1 MVNHPTKLCKS
12 LILEQLNHYNLG
24 FFLFRLFAK
33 LIGDW
38 RTALSLASILPP
50 PNDSLKTANR
60 ASSSYAPLNAI
71 SVDALL
77 YTRLCE
83 YLQIDNL
90 KSLLK
95 RHYKQD
101 EILTFIQNLS
111 PTLEQFLLCST
122 LLQVPLTEMLL
133 RRLNAILI
141 YLFTLIPIFIS
152 SKYYLPC
159 PPIYASILNTYD
171 EEKYDITCKFET
183 HIRLIYYRTIQIFI
197 QLLSASRIQLSCLK
211 WYLDYLTMTNNRRK
225 PTNDTNDSFHSIKAL
240 LKSLRFHKLPNIPDR
255 ILIYFRDF
263 CNILFLLDTR
273 DRLSL
278 TLRNYIRNKTEL
290 THSSDRLSWQII
302 SYATILLSFRCLISD
317 EMNLLRVVLNLF
329 FDLNPSEQ
337 LMRALAT
344 LMAAREHGDH
354 DQESNAEVAL
364 IIEKLKAKWMQI
376 NPTYI
381 RLYEGFLET
390 TIVQDVQGDILNHYM
405 DET

>member
-1 MVNHPTKLCKS
+1 V
-12 LILEQLNHYNLG
+12 
-24 FFLFRLFAK
+24 
-33 LIGDW
+33 GDW
-38 RTALSLASILPP
+38 RTALCLASVLPP
-50 PNDSLKTANR
+50 HNGLYDSPKPTSR
-60 ASSSYAPLNAI
+60 SSPSYSLLNTI
-71 SVDALL
+71 TVDALL
-77 YTRLCE
+77 YTKLCE

-90 KSLLK
+90 KSVLK
-95 RHYKQD
+95 RTYKQD
-101 EILTFIQNLS
+101 EILSFIQNIS
-111 PTLEQFLLCST
+111 STLEQFLLCST

-133 RRLNAILI
+133 RRLNAIMI

-159 PPIYASILNTYD
+159 PPIYSSILNTYD
-171 EEKYDITCKFET
+171 DDKYDITCKYET
-183 HIRLIYYRTIQIFI
+183 HIRLIYYRTIHIFI

-225 PTNDTNDSFHSIKAL
+225 QSPITNDSFHSIKIL

-263 CNILFLLDTR
+263 CIILFLLDTR

-290 THSSDRLSWQII
+290 SDSSDKLSWQII

-317 EMNLLRVVLNLF
+317 EMNLLRIVLNLF
-329 FDLNPSEQ
+329 FDLTPSEQ

-344 LMAAREHGDH
+344 LVITRQHGDN
-354 DQESNAEVAL
+354 DTESNAEVIFL
-364 IIEKLKAKWMQI
+364 VEKLKAKWMQI

-390 TIVQDVQGDILNHYM
+390 IIVQDVQGDIIKHYLN
-405 DET
+405 DA

>member
-1 MVNHPTKLCKS
+1 MKLCKYIYQPEEKIS
-12 LILEQLNHYNLG
+12 I
-24 FFLFRLFAK
+24 FFFSLFAK

-38 RTALSLASILPP
+38 RTALCLASVLPP
-50 PNDSLKTANR
+50 HNGSYDSSKTTNR
-60 ASSSYAPLNAI
+60 TSPAYSPLNTI
-71 SVDALL
+71 TVDALL
-77 YTRLCE
+77 YTKLCE

-90 KSLLK
+90 KSILK

-101 EILTFIQNLS
+101 EILSYLQNLS
-111 PTLEQFLLCST
+111 STLEQFLLCST

-133 RRLNAILI
+133 RRLNAIMI
-141 YLFTLIPIFIS
+141 YLFTLIPIFLS

-159 PPIYASILNTYD
+159 PPIYSSILNTYD
-171 EEKYDITCKFET
+171 DDKDDPSCKYET

-197 QLLSASRIQLSCLK
+197 QILSASRIQLSCLK

-225 PTNDTNDSFHSIKAL
+225 QTTNETDDSFQSIRVL

-263 CNILFLLDTR
+263 CIILFLLDVR
-273 DRLSL
+273 DRLSF
-278 TLRNYIRNKTEL
+278 TLRNYIRSKTERNI
-290 THSSDRLSWQII
+290 SSDKLSWQII

-329 FDLNPSEQ
+329 FDLQPSEQ

-344 LMAAREHGDH
+344 LILSREHGDH
-354 DQESNAEVAL
+354 DQENNAE
-364 IIEKLKAKWMQI
+364 IIFILDKLKTKWRQI

-381 RLYEGFLET
+381 QLYEGFLET
-390 TIVQDVQGDILNHYM
+390 IIVQDIQGDILEHYM
-405 DET
+405 NDT

>member
-1 MVNHPTKLCKS
+1 M
-12 LILEQLNHYNLG
+12 
-24 FFLFRLFAK
+24 
-33 LIGDW
+33 
-38 RTALSLASILPP
+38 
-50 PNDSLKTANR
+50 
-60 ASSSYAPLNAI
+60 NAI
-71 SVDALL
+71 TVDALL

-90 KSLLK
+90 KSILK

-101 EILTFIQNLS
+101 EIISFIQNLS

-133 RRLNAILI
+133 RRLNAIMI
-141 YLFTLIPIFIS
+141 YLFTVIPIFIS

-159 PPIYASILNTYD
+159 PPIYSSILNTYD
-171 EEKYDITCKFET
+171 EEKYDISCKFET

-225 PTNDTNDSFHSIKAL
+225 QTTDENDSFYSIKML

-255 ILIYFRDF
+255 ILMYFRDF
-263 CNILFLLDTR
+263 CIILFLLDTR
-273 DRLSL
+273 DRLSM
-278 TLRNYIRNKTEL
+278 TLRNYIREKTEL
-290 THSSDRLSWQII
+290 SQSSDRLSWQII

-344 LMAAREHGDH
+344 LIAARDHGEH
-354 DQESNAEVAL
+354 DQETNAEVTL
-364 IIEKLKAKWMQI
+364 IVEKLKAKWMQI
-376 NPTYI
+376 NPAYI

-405 DET
+405 NDG